1 MKKPISELTTRGERL
16 AYSGYFFGQNIF
28 YTLIGTFLM
37 LYYTDALGIT
47 TIAVGTLF
55 FIARVWDAIN
65 DPIMGIIVD
74 KAKLKGGKFKPWVNL
89 GILSMPISTFLVF
102 IQFEGSMSTKIFYA
116 YLTYIIWD
124 MMYTMSDV
132 PIYALSTVIT
142 KDGNDRV
149 KVIAIGRI
157 MAFLGTL
164 AATVATIPVIQR
176 LGWTNGVLLLC
187 IIGMLTMIPV
197 RFKTHERIKD
207 QATESPS
214 LRIIF
219 QSILKNKYLLVF
231 NLALIICSV
240 TNTLM
245 PSLTYF
251 VKYNL
256 GNESLISVVTLVAM
270 IPSLIVPLF
279 LPKLV
284 KRFGKKTL
292 FLASII
298 FFIATSILSY
308 FAGYQNLVTVLI
320 FTALRGIGYCIPIQL
335 TGMFTVDCVEYGAYR
350 IGHRT
355 EGITFS
361 VQTFTAKM
369 TSALSGA
376 TGSFLLAYYGY
387 HANTVQTERT
397 LSGLFKMFT
406 IIPIAGYLL
415 MFLIILFFY
424 RLKESD
430 VEQMMKETAREI

>member
-1 MKKPISELTTRGERL
+1 MKKAITELTTMGERL

-28 YTLIGTFLM
+28 YVLIGTFLM
-37 LYYTDALGIT
+37 MYYTDALGISA
-47 TIAVGTLF
+47 IAVGTLF

-74 KAKLKGGKFKPWVNL
+74 KAKMKGGKFKPWVNI
-89 GILSMPISTFLVF
+89 GILTMPISTFLVF
-102 IQFEGSMSTKIFYA
+102 LQIEGSMSTKIFYA
-116 YLTYIIWD
+116 YFTYIIWD

-142 KDGNDRV
+142 KDSNDRV
-149 KVIAIGRI
+149 KVIAIGRV

-164 AATVATIPVIQR
+164 AATVATIPIVQR
-176 LGWTNGVLLLC
+176 FGWTKGVLVLC

-197 RFKTHERIKD
+197 RFLTHERVKD
-207 QATESPS
+207 QAAESPS
-214 LRIIF
+214 LTVIF
-219 QSILKNKYLLVF
+219 QSILKNKYLLIF
-231 NLALIICSV
+231 NLALIICSI

-256 GNESLISVVTLVAM
+256 GNEGLISVVTLVAM
-270 IPSLIVPLF
+270 IPSLFVPLF
-279 LPKLV
+279 LPRLV
-284 KRFGKKTL
+284 KALGKKTL
-292 FLASII
+292 FLSSIV
-298 FFIATSILSY
+298 FFVFTSILSY
-308 FAGYQNLVTVLI
+308 FAGYQNFIVVLL

-335 TGMFTVDCVEYGAYR
+335 TGMFTVDCVEYGAYQ

-376 TGSFLLAYYGY
+376 VTSFLLAYYGY
-387 HANTVQTERT
+387 QANEVQTEQT
-397 LSGLFKMFT
+397 LNGLFRMFT
-406 IIPIAGYLL
+406 IIPIIGYII
-415 MFLIILFFY
+415 MFIIILFFY
-424 RLKESD
+424 KLKESD
-430 VEQMMKETAREI
+430 VEQMMEKTVR